1 MAFPYSESKLLVNS
15 VSADTTVT
23 LVEGL
28 QVARVT
34 IVSGAGDLGQ
44 ITLSPVQHKAV
55 DIELKSGAQIVYI
68 DIIEFKSAFG
78 LDNGSVKAR
87 GRATDQEV
95 KNEAPFS
102 KEIANWPIS

>member
-15 VSADTTVT
+15 VTADTTVS

-34 IVSGAGDLGQ
+34 IVSAAGDLGK
-44 ITLSPVQHKAV
+44 ITLSPVQHKAE

-68 DIIEFKSAFG
+68 DLIVFKSAFG
-78 LDNGSVKAR
+78 LDNGSVHIK
-87 GRATDQEV
+87 GKATDQEG
-95 KNEAPFS
+95 KNEAPFN